1 MEHLI
6 QCPVCDCERFSVKH
20 KIMDHFLSKEEFK
33 IVQCQQCGFLFT
45 NPRPEKSESFKYYQ
59 SDEYLSHS
67 KNKTGWLNFAYD
79 AIRSIALRKKFD
91 LINKHKSGS
100 KILDIGCGTGE
111 FLNLMKAKGWEAI
124 GVEPAEHPREFA
136 KTNFGLNVFD
146 EDKLDKPVASGF
158 DVITLW
164 HVLEHVPDLNQRI
177 SQINRLLSDEGLL
190 VVALPNVNSWD
201 ATHYKNFWAAWDVP
215 RHLYHFSK
223 ETFDMLMKKHNLK
236 IISIH
241 PMKFDAYYISLLSE
255 KYMYNRNRLFATF
268 FNGFRSNISAKRNRN
283 NYSSLIYFIKKQS
296 N

>member
-6 QCPVCDCERFSVKH
+6 QCPVCDCKH
-20 KIMDHFLSKEEFK
+20 FLASHTIIDHFLTKEEFQ
-33 IVQCQQCGFLFT
+33 IVRCEKCGFLFT
-45 NPRPEKSESFKYYQ
+45 NPRPEKAESFKYYQ
-59 SDEYLSHS
+59 SAEYFSHS
-67 KNKTGWLNFAYD
+67 KNKTGWLGFAYD
-79 AIRSIALRKKFD
+79 ALRSVALRRKFE
-91 LINKHKSGS
+91 LITKHKSNER
-100 KILDIGCGTGE
+100 ILDIGCGTGE
-111 FLNLMKAKGWEAI
+111 FLNLMKAKGWEVT
-124 GVEPAEHPREFA
+124 GVEPAANPREFA
-136 KTNFGLNVFD
+136 IKTYDINVFD
-146 EDKLDKPVASGF
+146 ESKLDELKPSGF

-223 ETFDMLMKKHNLK
+223 ETFDMLIKKHNLK

-255 KYMYNRNRLFATF
+255 KYMCNRNRLFAAL

-283 NYSSLIYFIKKQS
+283 NYSSLIYLIKKH
-296 N
+296 NI